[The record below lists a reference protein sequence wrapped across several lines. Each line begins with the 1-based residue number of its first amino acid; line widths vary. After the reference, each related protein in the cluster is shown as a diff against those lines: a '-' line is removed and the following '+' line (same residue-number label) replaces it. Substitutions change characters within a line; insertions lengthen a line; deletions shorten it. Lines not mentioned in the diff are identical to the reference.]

1 MGASLHSAGGARGG
15 RMRAKPMAEINV
27 TPLVD
32 VMLVLLIVFMV
43 AAPLLTVGISV
54 DLPETEAAPIPDQGE
69 PLTVTITGEGKI
81 FIQETEVEIDDLVP
95 RLEAIATAGY
105 DQRIYI
111 RGDQARTYGE
121 VMQVMG
127 RINSAGFRRIGLVS
141 DPSLR

>member
-1 MGASLHSAGGARGG
+1 MALSMGASGRAGRG
-15 RMRAKPMAEINV
+15 RTRPMAEINV

-54 DLPETEAAPIPDQGE
+54 DLPETEAAPIADAGE
-69 PLTVTITGEGKI
+69 PLTVTITSEGI
-81 FIQETEVEIDDLVP
+81 IYVQETAVEIENLVP
-95 RLEAIATAGY
+95 RLEAIADAGY

-111 RGDQARTYGE
+111 RGDEARTYGE

-127 RINSAGFRRIGLVS
+127 RINAAGFRRIGLVS
-141 DPSLR
+141 DPTAN